1 MIGSE
6 YWLTM
11 VSFLM
16 KLIGYV
22 LALVMLLEKLQLKF
36 VFGVVVILANHLER
50 CMVLSFLNCFVSV
63 TPWVG
68 MCEVLHNMTY

>member
-6 YWLTM
+6 YGLTM

-22 LALVMLLEKLQLKF
+22 LALVVLLEKLPLKF
-36 VFGVVVILANHLER
+36 VFSVVVFSVSHLER

-63 TPWVG
+63 TSWVG

>member
-6 YWLTM
+6 YGLTM

-36 VFGVVVILANHLER
+36 AFGVVVILVKHLER
-50 CMVLSFLNCFVSV
+50 RVVLSFLN
-63 TPWVG
+63 
-68 MCEVLHNMTY
+68 